1 MALNITDKNVILITG
16 NFEFPDANAAGKRVL
31 GFGFILQ
38 ELGYEPI
45 FLGINK
51 TLSAY
56 DSIEDTC
63 FEAYGMISYSLLYP
77 RGMMGWAN
85 YSRQLRKA
93 MYLIDKIGKHR
104 LAAVIAYGSPA
115 VSFWMNNLCSWSK
128 KNGILFLADCVDWI
142 QSSGKGIAYNVVKF
156 LDTNFQKR
164 VVIPRANAV
173 IVVSRYLYNYYARK
187 GCKLVMIPPV
197 TDVRL
202 HRDAIELSIKRLM
215 DTGMDRITRFVYAGF
230 PFSINKINKKNDFKD
245 RLDRSIELFYK
256 VIEKTNKF
264 VFDIY
269 GVTKNEYLTAL
280 PEHYRILEKMN
291 KNISFHG
298 RCVPQETIKGI
309 INSDFSILHR
319 DDNLVTRAGFPT
331 KVSESISLGV
341 PVIAENTSN
350 IDDYIIDG
358 HNGIWITPENEVEK
372 IIELI
377 NFTNKMILEM
387 KMNCIQDEIF
397 DYRKYKSKFYELLV

>member
-1 MALNITDKNVILITG
+1 MKKNVILITG

-51 TLSAY
+51 NLSI
-56 DSIEDTC
+56 SENTEDTYL
-63 FEAYGMISYSLLYP
+63 EAYGMVSYSLPYP
-77 RGMMGWAN
+77 RGMIGWAN
-85 YSRQLRKA
+85 YSRQLKKVIR
-93 MYLIDKIGKHR
+93 LIDKIGKHR
-104 LAAVIAYGSPA
+104 LTAIIAYGSPSA
-115 VSFWMNNLCSWSK
+115 SFWMNNLCSWSK

-142 QSSGKGIAYNVVKF
+142 QSSDKGVAYNVAKF

-164 VVIPRANAV
+164 VVIPRASAV
-173 IVVSRYLYNYYARK
+173 IVANRYLYNYYARK

-202 HRDAIELSIKRLM
+202 HRDKIELSIKRLM
-215 DTGMDRITRFVYAGF
+215 DAGTDRITRFVYAGF
-230 PFSINKINKKNDFKD
+230 PFSISKINKEVDFKD

-256 VIEKTNKF
+256 VFAKTDRF

-269 GVTKNEYLTAL
+269 GVTRNEYLTVL
-280 PEHYRILEKMN
+280 PEHHRILDEMN
-291 KNISFHG
+291 KSISFHG
-298 RCVPQETIKGI
+298 QCASQETIQGI

-350 IDDYIIDG
+350 IDDYVIDG

-387 KMNCIQDEIF
+387 KMNCIKDETF
-397 DYRKYKSKFYELLV
+397 DYRKYKLKFYELLNIKAK